1 MRSYFKFGLIIIAQF
16 LCTLIVAQSLSIAT
30 KNRKVESYYT
40 AAFPNSNSFFSN
52 QEFSFEQI
60 KKATTFSILPIQPRC
75 KKKTIFI
82 GLSDELPE
90 TNTTKPSFLTPT
102 LQGNFN
108 QSETPKE
115 ANQTETK
122 LEITTIESKVVLP
135 FNAGI
140 RRVVNAKCHG
150 TSTGYI
156 KAKASG
162 GVKPYQFL
170 WSNGNT
176 TDENANLPAGVY
188 TLTISDAIGNVV
200 TESTTLGEPSPL
212 EVDAVSYAPTCG
224 SANDG
229 QAIFHAKGGSP
240 FPYKKSL
247 YTTLWSNTQS
257 NGFMF
262 DMSTKSKI
270 SLTHISIHLPSTQLQ
285 TISIYLKSGS
295 MTGAEFDSTQWQLIS
310 STQVYGAGI
319 DEETPIKFVTP
330 PTLDP
335 GVYSVYIYNHQGEIK
350 GITSTV
356 LGNTLNYDH
365 ILSIYEGISRSI
377 NNQPFQSGITGVMNM
392 AGMIS
397 YVVNSDFGYSY
408 NNSMTD
414 GQWFQKQ
421 FAPGQN
427 EITVTDAL
435 GCISSKSFITPVTDS
450 IKVNTTIIRSPSCY
464 NSNDGEISI
473 QATPAN
479 NEYHSMTAIPF
490 ANPAHGSM
498 IHFSSTHD
506 LLLKGIDLF
515 LNRSGAVTI
524 YIKQGDYIGKENNS
538 SSWTLLGSYSLTQS
552 NNSLTSLLT
561 LNSPYLCTS
570 GDWSL
575 YVYSSDDI
583 FNHLDSSSFYDN
595 HFFTHLNS
603 NSRIGNSGAFFTANK
618 VGSFWTGNIIYGD
631 LPSNLQYNWSNQS
644 ITSHATNLASGNY
657 QCTIQQDN
665 GCSRIVNYTL
675 SSPAPIV
682 ASATLHSEIDF
693 EQNGSASLQLQGGT
707 PPYYIQWLNS
717 GIIGNQIHQLAEGPQ
732 PYFIS
737 DSRGCTLNDTL
748 NILRTI
754 SPPVGQGLLAIAPNP
769 GHGYVHITKEVHGME
784 NCILNIFD
792 FTGRLIFASNT
803 TISILMQTGF
813 DMSHYSDGNY
823 FIVVR
828 DEDQVFQAK
837 ANITR

>member
-1 MRSYFKFGLIIIAQF
+1 M
-16 LCTLIVAQSLSIAT
+16 
-30 KNRKVESYYT
+30 
-40 AAFPNSNSFFSN
+40 
-52 QEFSFEQI
+52 
-60 KKATTFSILPIQPRC
+60 
-75 KKKTIFI
+75 
-82 GLSDELPE
+82 
-90 TNTTKPSFLTPT
+90 
-102 LQGNFN
+102 
-108 QSETPKE
+108 
-115 ANQTETK
+115 
-122 LEITTIESKVVLP
+122 
-135 FNAGI
+135 
-140 RRVVNAKCHG
+140 NAKCHG

-414 GQWFQKQ
+414 GQWFQ
-421 FAPGQN
+421 
-427 EITVTDAL
+427 
-435 GCISSKSFITPVTDS
+435 
-450 IKVNTTIIRSPSCY
+450 
-464 NSNDGEISI
+464 
-473 QATPAN
+473 
-479 NEYHSMTAIPF
+479 
-490 ANPAHGSM
+490 
-498 IHFSSTHD
+498 
-506 LLLKGIDLF
+506 
-515 LNRSGAVTI
+515 
-524 YIKQGDYIGKENNS
+524 
-538 SSWTLLGSYSLTQS
+538 
-552 NNSLTSLLT
+552 
-561 LNSPYLCTS
+561 
-570 GDWSL
+570 
-575 YVYSSDDI
+575 
-583 FNHLDSSSFYDN
+583 
-595 HFFTHLNS
+595 
-603 NSRIGNSGAFFTANK
+603 
-618 VGSFWTGNIIYGD
+618 
-631 LPSNLQYNWSNQS
+631 
-644 ITSHATNLASGNY
+644 
-657 QCTIQQDN
+657 
-665 GCSRIVNYTL
+665 
-675 SSPAPIV
+675 
-682 ASATLHSEIDF
+682 
-693 EQNGSASLQLQGGT
+693 
-707 PPYYIQWLNS
+707 
-717 GIIGNQIHQLAEGPQ
+717 
-732 PYFIS
+732 
-737 DSRGCTLNDTL
+737 
-748 NILRTI
+748 
-754 SPPVGQGLLAIAPNP
+754 
-769 GHGYVHITKEVHGME
+769 
-784 NCILNIFD
+784 
-792 FTGRLIFASNT
+792 
-803 TISILMQTGF
+803 
-813 DMSHYSDGNY
+813 
-823 FIVVR
+823 
-828 DEDQVFQAK
+828 
-837 ANITR
+837 TR